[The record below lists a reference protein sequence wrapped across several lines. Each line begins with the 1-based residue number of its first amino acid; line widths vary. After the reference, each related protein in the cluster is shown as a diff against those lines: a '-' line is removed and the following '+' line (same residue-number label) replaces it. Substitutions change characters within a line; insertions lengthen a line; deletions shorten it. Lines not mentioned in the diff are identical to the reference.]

1 MTCQEIYFKD
11 ISNIFPFGHRNGM
24 VIRIIFCA
32 RPSPRKSD
40 RGNPTN
46 LNHRVLSDVDIADIG
61 DVPEIM
67 KFLRM
72 QKGDRNDPYRRG
84 SQ

>member
-1 MTCQEIYFKD
+1 
-11 ISNIFPFGHRNGM
+11 M

-40 RGNPTN
+40 RGNPIN

-61 DVPEIM
+61 DADIGDVPEIM
-67 KFLRM
+67 KFLWM
-72 QKGDRNDPYRRG
+72 QKDDRNDPYRRG